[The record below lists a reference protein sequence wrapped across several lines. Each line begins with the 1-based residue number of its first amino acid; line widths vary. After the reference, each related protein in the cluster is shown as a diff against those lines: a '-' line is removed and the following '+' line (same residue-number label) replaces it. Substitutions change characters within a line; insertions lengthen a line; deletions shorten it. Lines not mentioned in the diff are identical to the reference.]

1 MKFIDVGGQKAAVI
15 ALDTLV
21 IGTGCAGFNAA
32 DTLYDLGRTD
42 VAILT
47 EGVNMGT
54 SRNTGSDKQ
63 TYYKLS
69 LCSDGADSI
78 YELADNLFQGGSVN
92 GDTALAEAAGSV
104 RSFMKLVNLGVPFPT
119 NRYGEYVGY
128 KTDHDPRQRA
138 TSCGP
143 LTSKIMTEKLEASV
157 LRKGIRIYDGME
169 AVKLIKENGRIV
181 GVAAIDKNRLSEDD
195 WGLTVFRCN
204 QVILATG
211 GPAIA

>member
-1 MKFIDVGGQKAAVI
+1 MKFIDFGGQKALVI
-15 ALDTLV
+15 ALDTLI
-21 IGTGCAGFNAA
+21 IGSGCAGFNAA
-32 DTLYDLGRTD
+32 DTLYDMGRTD
-42 VAILT
+42 IAILT

-78 YELADNLFQGGSVN
+78 YELAENLFQGGSVN

-119 NRYGEYVGY
+119 NEYGEYVGY
-128 KTDHDPRQRA
+128 KPDHDPRQRA

-157 LRKGIRIYDGME
+157 LR
-169 AVKLIKENGRIV
+169 
-181 GVAAIDKNRLSEDD
+181 
-195 WGLTVFRCN
+195 
-204 QVILATG
+204 
-211 GPAIA
+211 